1 MVKLAQ
7 IGIRPLYV
15 LIILLLA
22 VFSFLQGVFCQ
33 FLIRNS
39 SLLLIKRLTKSTLL
53 EKSKHKQ
60 ALTTDLCLI
69 C

>member
-1 MVKLAQ
+1 MVNLAQ
-7 IGIRPLYV
+7 IGIMPLYV

-33 FLIRNS
+33 CLIRNS

-53 EKSKHKQ
+53 EKSKYKQ